1 MKFFKKNLNDRR
13 GQLIVESMV
22 AIAVMVTGIL
32 GLFVLLSKSLAATKL
47 VSSQY
52 VAVHLASEGVELVK
66 NLLDKNAITR
76 GATGGANSLTP
87 WNQSMGPGTFEMDF
101 NDGALTP
108 IVPGQARFLSFGEQ
122 SGHYFYTS
130 NAGGAGIDDGQSLA
144 TPSIYKREIAITW
157 LPAASPN
164 SINVVSTVW
173 WSIRGTDYS
182 VALEDVF
189 TDWRP

>member
-1 MKFFKKNLNDRR
+1 MTFFKNKLGDRR

-52 VAVHLASEGVELVK
+52 VAVHLAGEGIELVK

-76 GATGGANSLTP
+76 RATGGANSLTP
-87 WNQSMGPGTFEMDF
+87 WNQNMGPGTFEMDF

-108 IVPGQARFLSFGEQ
+108 VVPGQAHLLSFDEQ
-122 SGHYFYTS
+122 SGRYFYAS
-130 NAGGAGIDDGQSLA
+130 SAGGTGIDEGQSLT

-164 SINVVSTVW
+164 SMSVVSTVW

-182 VALEDVF
+182 VVLEDVF
-189 TDWRP
+189 TNWRP